1 MPQVDLRWR
10 PSGGRGEY
18 EHVPREVLLERQIV
32 VNAVSVPGAYITTDA
47 WGRIKDGK
55 PRIRRLYPND
65 RTRLNVH
72 QLIAALALLPDPIRQ
87 DPGGAI
93 LPLRDKGYV
102 ISSITF
108 LAEPAEGQRMVCT
121 PQRLRVLHDNNEID
135 LVDRLRRIRDL
146 VEREDLPA
154 PIQALANRYR
164 QLVTGGVPVSEL
176 RTVSNGLAA
185 HLEDHAELAEAIEAP
200 SEQFMEQRGGEQEEF
215 GETKI
220 LTNLTANE
228 TERRLVSHYRIDRSR
243 KIRIAKV
250 RVFEHQHGRIFC
262 ENCTFNFEDSYG
274 ERGRGFI
281 EVHHVLPLAAI
292 LPNTITNLND
302 LMLLCSNCHSMVHW
316 KEPLLDKETL
326 RQITRINEQILRN

>member
-108 LAEPAEGQRMVCT
+108 LAEPADGQRMVCT

-135 LVDRLRRIRDL
+135 LVDRLTRIAAL
-146 VEREDLPA
+146 VTRENLPMS
-154 PIQALANRYR
+154 IQPLADRYR
-164 QLVTGGVPVSEL
+164 QLVAGGVPLAEL
-176 RTVSNGLAA
+176 RRVADGLAA
-185 HLEDHAELAEAIEAP
+185 QLEDHPELAEAIEAP
-200 SEQFMEQRGGEQEEF
+200 SEEFIEHPQEPAEVP
-215 GETKI
+215 I
-220 LTNLTANE
+220 ITNLTAVE
-228 TERRLVSHYRIDRSR
+228 TERRLVFHYRIDRSR
-243 KIRIAKV
+243 RIRTAKV
-250 RVFEHQHGRIFC
+250 RVFEHQHGRVFC
-262 ENCTFNFEDSYG
+262 ENCAFDYEERYG

-292 LPNTITNLND
+292 LPNTVTNLDD
-302 LMLLCSNCHSMVHW
+302 LMLLCANCHRMVHW
-316 KEPLLDKETL
+316 KQPILDVMTL
-326 RQITRINEQILRN
+326 REITRINQQFLRN